1 MVRKSDRIV
10 QAPLKETAE
19 RVDGPL
25 SSVYILAVLPGSMIF
40 ERLRKST
47 QRTNWKPM
55 YEDFS
60 LANHE
65 AIPMT
70 HPTVT
75 VSVVLQRVGLCLLA
89 AVLLMETG
97 CVSRRIYERTK
108 AETAEHTQAFESVRE
123 DVKALDQQIAEL
135 HAANHREDAA
145 VSDLRMAIQ
154 QEEDQLPIMRQ
165 RSEERLSSLKVQVAT
180 LMNQSWH
187 LARKIA
193 DMRQERASLQTL
205 VAQYK
210 EEMEATPSPLLAAA
224 DLNQPAMAPATVTD
238 ASVSSAPLG
247 ESELTQIAQAA
258 PAASGLTPAKPAV
271 SSSPVNLEPPTT
283 TTSWIGV
290 IANWFSMIWNWL
302 FG

>member
-1 MVRKSDRIV
+1 
-10 QAPLKETAE
+10 
-19 RVDGPL
+19 
-25 SSVYILAVLPGSMIF
+25 MIF
-40 ERLRKST
+40 ERLRRTT
-47 QRTNWKPM
+47 QRTKWKLTH
-55 YEDFS
+55 EGFS

-75 VSVVLQRVGLCLLA
+75 LSVVIQRVGLCLLA

-97 CVSRRIYERTK
+97 CVSRRTYERTK
-108 AETAEHTQAFESVRE
+108 AETVEQTQTLESVRE
-123 DVKALDQQIAEL
+123 DVRALDQQIAEL
-135 HAANHREDAA
+135 QAANHREDAA

-154 QEEDQLPIMRQ
+154 QEADQLPIMRQ

-224 DLNQPAMAPATVTD
+224 DLNQPAMAQATVTD
-238 ASVSSAPLG
+238 ASVSSVPLG

-258 PAASGLTPAKPAV
+258 PAASSLTPVKPAV
-271 SSSPVNLEPPTT
+271 SSPPVNIEPSTD
-283 TTSWIGV
+283 TSWIGV